1 MYNVLINDKE
11 RNMYYLFLGLI
22 SVIFIVVFCF
32 ISSILILMLAD
43 LIAFAWG
50 GLVET
55 LENIFYPIGEW
66 IGETIGAAIKRI
78 IK

>member
-32 ISSILILMLAD
+32 VLSILILMLAD

-50 GLVET
+50 GVVET
-55 LENIFYPIGEW
+55 LENIFCPIGEW
-66 IGETIGAAIKRI
+66 ISEAIGAAIKRI